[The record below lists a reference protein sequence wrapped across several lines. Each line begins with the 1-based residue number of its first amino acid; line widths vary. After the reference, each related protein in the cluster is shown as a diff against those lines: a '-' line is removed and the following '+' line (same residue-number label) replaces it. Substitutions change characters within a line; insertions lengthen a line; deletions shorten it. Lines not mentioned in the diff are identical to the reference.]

1 MTQAEVD
8 FQRLLNLEQERHSQ
22 EEELEKAIETV
33 KTIPF
38 PLEKTMLELQ
48 NELNQDIFSDDK
60 AIKTSYSS
68 TKIKARNFLTN
79 VSYNRVTVADYKNK
93 NFVIDCFTFLVL
105 YLNPFYLERKFET
118 DVEREF
124 VNTLWAFLMPSNLYN
139 HISQGENMKTLNRI
153 KIKYQDAKDIILGFL
168 EYDKGNFSVLSN
180 FLEKNAI
187 LYQFLY
193 GNLFPKCFSRV
204 NDYGVRA
211 KTLFNTYYQNF
222 NIQRNIINWQNNN
235 PQIKEEDNES
245 TPINM
250 TTLDDENNEIVTEN
264 IEIKK
269 ENENDTNNNNNE
281 NLNEKKKKKTQKRK
295 INNTETKERKRELK
309 KQKLLKQLNENTEK
323 LQKLK
328 KVKK

>member
-1 MTQAEVD
+1 
-8 FQRLLNLEQERHSQ
+8 
-22 EEELEKAIETV
+22 
-33 KTIPF
+33 
-38 PLEKTMLELQ
+38 MLELQ
-48 NELNQDIFSDDK
+48 NEPNQDIFSDDK
-60 AIKTSYSS
+60 AIKISYSS

-105 YLNPFYLERKFET
+105 YLNPFYLETKFET

-139 HISQGENMKTLNRI
+139 HISHGENMKTLNRI
-153 KIKYQDAKDIILGFL
+153 KIKYQDEKDITLGFL

-180 FLEKNAI
+180 FLEKN
-187 LYQFLY
+187 LYQFSY

-204 NDYGVRA
+204 NDYSVRA
-211 KTLFNTYYQNF
+211 KTLFNTYQNF

-281 NLNEKKKKKTQKRK
+281 NLNEKKKKTQKRK

-309 KQKLLKQLNENTEK
+309 KQKLLKQLNENTDK

-328 KVKK
+328 KVKN

>member
-1 MTQAEVD
+1 
-8 FQRLLNLEQERHSQ
+8 
-22 EEELEKAIETV
+22 
-33 KTIPF
+33 
-38 PLEKTMLELQ
+38 MLELQ

-60 AIKTSYSS
+60 AIKISYSS

-93 NFVIDCFTFLVL
+93 NFVIDCFTFLIL

-139 HISQGENMKTLNRI
+139 YKSQGENMKTLNKI
-153 KIKYQDAKDIILGFL
+153 KVKYQDAKDIILRFL
-168 EYDKGNFSVLSN
+168 EYDQGNLSVLSS

-235 PQIKEEDNES
+235 PQIKEDNES

-250 TTLDDENNEIVTEN
+250 TTLNDEDNEIVTEN

-269 ENENDTNNNNNE
+269 ENENNNDNNSNYNNNE
-281 NLNEKKKKKTQKRK
+281 NLNQKKEKKKTTRKRK
-295 INNTETKERKRELK
+295 IDNTEAKKRKRELK

-328 KVKK
+328 KNK